1 MSISNDL
8 LSSTL
13 YSIRDGEVDE
23 LYRKVPFL
31 DFSKKLGGIE
41 KEDGGIKIQRPLMVA
56 NHSTITQLSTGYEPV
71 SLAVQDV
78 MRPALYDWAD
88 FVAPIVITKKEELEN
103 QGEKAIVKIVEAR
116 MKNVMNLL
124 RREINRQI
132 VAGNSTVLTNL
143 GTLNGVLSATG
154 FLENGDPDAA
164 AQTNTVGGLA
174 RSIVPAGDGL
184 YNRFVDIGGQWSFG
198 TDPGAGM
205 SAMYNVTAQTTSRAP
220 MGTVKLILASEA
232 GYSNYRKSLFE
243 QERYIDEKQLDAGY
257 MNIAFGGASVVQ
269 DTFMP
274 NGTVNGGAA
283 LAATMYFINFDSIK
297 LVMHSDG
304 DLAVS
309 PFEYIPGTTARSAQV
324 YWKGQLIADNLS
336 GCALLLNG
344 EGY

>member
-1 MSISNDL
+1 MAISNDL

-41 KEDGGIKIQRPLMVA
+41 YEDGGIKIQRPLMVQ

-78 MRPALYDWAD
+78 LRPALYDWSD
-88 FVAPIVITKKEELEN
+88 FVAPIVVTKKEELEN

-116 MKNVMNLL
+116 MRNVMNLL
-124 RREINRQI
+124 RREINKQI

-143 GTLNGVLSATG
+143 GTLNGNRVVGSATG
-154 FLENGDPDAA
+154 FLMHQAPTGA
-164 AQTNTVGGLA
+164 AQTNTIGGLS
-174 RSIVPAGDGL
+174 RSIVPDGDGL
-184 YNRFVDIGGQWSFG
+184 FNRYETAAGAFG
-198 TDPGAGM
+198 TDGIIKMQAI
-205 SAMYNVTAQTTSRAP
+205 AAQTAARAP
-220 MGTVKLILASEA
+220 LGKVDLVLASEA
-232 GYSNYRKSLFE
+232 AYANYRRALFE
-243 QERYIDEKQLDAGY
+243 QERYIDEKMLDAGY

-274 NGTVNGGAA
+274 VDVGVDVAGEAQS
-283 LAATMYFINFDSIK
+283 MYFLNFKSIK

-336 GCALLLNG
+336 GCAVLGDG
-344 EGY
+344 EVY